1 MKNDGSQGGRGRVV
15 GRAEGVE
22 QMTFD
27 VKGKVEDR
35 KEKRMLTKPE
45 NFERVGDRNG
55 LGEKVVDVG
64 GRVQLDQ
71 TVFLVQKKEISVR
84 FSSKSRGSSGFAHS
98 RGLEA
103 GAHRGV

>member
-1 MKNDGSQGGRGRVV
+1 M

-27 VKGKVEDR
+27 VKGKVGDR

-64 GRVQLDQ
+64 VKGSIRSD
-71 TVFLVQKKEISVR
+71 R
-84 FSSKSRGSSGFAHS
+84 FFGTEKGNFSTIQ
-98 RGLEA
+98 
-103 GAHRGV
+103 

>member
-1 MKNDGSQGGRGRVV
+1 M

-27 VKGKVEDR
+27 VKGKVGDR

-45 NFERVGDRNG
+45 NFERVQDRNG

-84 FSSKSRGSSGFAHS
+84 FSSESRGRVVLLIREVWRLGRTEGYKGGHA
-98 RGLEA
+98 A
-103 GAHRGV
+103 PP

>member
-1 MKNDGSQGGRGRVV
+1 M

-64 GRVQLDQ
+64 VKGSIRSDRFWYRKRKFQYDSVVKVGGRVVLLIREVWRLGR
-71 TVFLVQKKEISVR
+71 TEGYK
-84 FSSKSRGSSGFAHS
+84 GGHA
-98 RGLEA
+98 A
-103 GAHRGV
+103 PP

>member
-1 MKNDGSQGGRGRVV
+1 M

-27 VKGKVEDR
+27 VKGKVGDR

-45 NFERVGDRNG
+45 NFERVQDRNG

-71 TVFLVQKKEISVR
+71 TVFGTEKGN
-84 FSSKSRGSSGFAHS
+84 FSTIQ
-98 RGLEA
+98 
-103 GAHRGV
+103 